1 MQNDKDFN
9 MFFNTVLVEALQRD
23 NVEEM
28 LTKDKEEFGA
38 FVLDAVDV
46 ATKKFCAM
54 SEMVLNKEEVKA
66 KFIEIM
72 YNNCL

>member
-1 MQNDKDFN
+1 MQNDKDFK
-9 MFFNTVLVEALQRD
+9 MFFNTVLAEALQRD

-28 LTKDKEEFGA
+28 LTKDKEEFIA
-38 FVLDAVDV
+38 FVLDVAYV

-54 SEMVLNKEEVKA
+54 SEMVLNHEEVKA

-72 YNNCL
+72 YNSL